1 MSDDTIDLSVFT
13 ELQDAAGA
21 DFIEEL
27 VSTFLEETP
36 GILSE
41 LKTAAQSN
49 DQDQFRRAAHSI
61 KSNASTFGAVQLA
74 ELAREMELGG
84 LREEMD
90 TNETQIAALDVAFQS
105 AASAL
110 KSIING

>member
-13 ELQDAAGA
+13 ELQDAAGS

-27 VSTFLEETP
+27 VTTFLEETP
-36 GILSE
+36 GILAE
-41 LKTAAQSN
+41 LKTAAQSD
-49 DQDQFRRAAHSI
+49 DQDQFRRAAHSV

-74 ELAREMELGG
+74 ELAREMELDG
-84 LREEMD
+84 LQAEME
-90 TNETQIAALDVAFQS
+90 TNEARIAALNETFTK